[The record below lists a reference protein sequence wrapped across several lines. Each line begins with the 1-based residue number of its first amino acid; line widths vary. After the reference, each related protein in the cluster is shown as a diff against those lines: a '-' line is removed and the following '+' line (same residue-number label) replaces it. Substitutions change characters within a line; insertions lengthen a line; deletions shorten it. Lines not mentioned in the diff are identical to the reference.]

1 MTDIPLRV
9 SSIPILLLSLRGY
22 GVLLK
27 TNDMNE
33 LIETIVGAIQDKKG
47 KDIVSLDLSGFDGAI
62 CSHFVVC
69 NVDSTTQVAAIADGI
84 EETVQQKLGQNVWR
98 VEGKQ
103 TGLWVAMDYL
113 DVVVHIFTT
122 ELRSFYKLEELW
134 ADAPMKRYDY
144 EV

>member
-1 MTDIPLRV
+1 ME
-9 SSIPILLLSLRGY
+9 
-22 GVLLK
+22 K
-27 TNDMNE
+27 

-47 KDIVSLDLSGFDGAI
+47 KDIVSLDLSGFDGAV

-69 NVDSTTQVAAIADGI
+69 NADSTTQVAAIADGI
-84 EETVQQKLGQNVWR
+84 EQDVEEKLGEKVWR

-103 TGLWVAMDYL
+103 TGLWVAMDYM

-134 ADAPMKRYDY
+134 ADAPLKRYDY

>member
-1 MTDIPLRV
+1 MTDISLRV

-69 NVDSTTQVAAIADGI
+69 NADSTTQVAAIADGI
-84 EETVQQKLGQNVWR
+84 EETVQQNLGQNVWR

>member
-1 MTDIPLRV
+1 ME
-9 SSIPILLLSLRGY
+9 
-22 GVLLK
+22 K
-27 TNDMNE
+27 

-47 KDIVSLDLSGFDGAI
+47 KDIVSLDLSGFDGAV

-69 NVDSTTQVAAIADGI
+69 NADSTTQVAAIADGI
-84 EETVQQKLGQNVWR
+84 EQAVEEKLGEKVWR

-103 TGLWVAMDYL
+103 TGLWVAMDYM

-134 ADAPMKRYDY
+134 ADAPLERYDY
-144 EV
+144 EE

>member
-1 MTDIPLRV
+1 ME
-9 SSIPILLLSLRGY
+9 
-22 GVLLK
+22 K
-27 TNDMNE
+27 

-69 NVDSTTQVAAIADGI
+69 NADSTMQ
-84 EETVQQKLGQNVWR
+84 EKLGEKVLR

-103 TGLWVAMDYL
+103 TGLWGAMDYM

-134 ADAPMKRYDY
+134 ADAPLKRYDY
-144 EV
+144 EE

>member
-1 MTDIPLRV
+1 ME
-9 SSIPILLLSLRGY
+9 
-22 GVLLK
+22 K
-27 TNDMNE
+27 

-62 CSHFVVC
+62 CLHFVVC
-69 NVDSTTQVAAIADGI
+69 NADSTMQVAAIADGV
-84 EETVQQKLGQNVWR
+84 EEAVEEKLGEKVWR

-103 TGLWVAMDYL
+103 TGLWVAMDYM

-134 ADAPMKRYDY
+134 ADAPLKRYDY
-144 EV
+144 EE

>member
-1 MTDIPLRV
+1 MTDISLRV
-9 SSIPILLLSLRGY
+9 SSIPILLLSLHGY

-69 NVDSTTQVAAIADGI
+69 NADSTTQVAAIADGI